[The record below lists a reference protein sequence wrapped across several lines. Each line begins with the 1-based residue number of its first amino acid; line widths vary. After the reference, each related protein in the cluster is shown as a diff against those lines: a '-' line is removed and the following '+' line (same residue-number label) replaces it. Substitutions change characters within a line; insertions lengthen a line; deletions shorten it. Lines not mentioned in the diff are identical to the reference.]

1 MMETACHRT
10 DYQRYSLEH
19 PSETLL
25 DSSNGT
31 FIGLQN
37 IYRRLKL
44 FYSQR
49 AQLTI
54 ESREHHGTTIMIH
67 IPADVIKEE

>member
-1 MMETACHRT
+1 MEIKVCDDGDGMSPDRLSEVL
-10 DYQRYSLEH
+10 YSLEH

-44 FYSQR
+44 FTANVLSL
-49 AQLTI
+49 QLKAGNTM
-54 ESREHHGTTIMIH
+54 GLL
-67 IPADVIKEE
+67 

>member
-1 MMETACHRT
+1 MSPERLSEVL
-10 DYQRYSLEH
+10 YSLEH
-19 PSETLL
+19 PSETLP

-37 IYRRLKL
+37 IYKRLKL

-54 ESREHHGTTIMIH
+54 ESREHHGTTILIH
-67 IPADVIKEE
+67 IPVDVLKEE